1 MNRPA
6 PLLLTVLLALVT
18 GDAAMAIEEPEYEV
32 LADTPVYEIRR
43 YEPYVVAEVDV
54 QGESADSQGFRT
66 LAGYIFGDNQSSEKM
81 AMTAPVESRE
91 ADEKDAVT
99 YAFVMERK
107 YTLDTLPTPNNE
119 RIRIREKP
127 ARVVAVRRFSGRWTE
142 KNMAKHE
149 RELLETLAT
158 DGIKSSG
165 IVELA
170 RYNGPFTPWFLR
182 RNELIVPIDWPPALP

>member
-1 MNRPA
+1 
-6 PLLLTVLLALVT
+6 
-18 GDAAMAIEEPEYEV
+18 MAIEEPEYEV

-66 LAGYIFGDNQSSEKM
+66 LAGYIFGDNQSREKM

-91 ADEKDAVT
+91 ADAKDAVT
-99 YAFVMERK
+99 YAFVMENK

-119 RIRIREKP
+119 SIRIREKP
-127 ARVVAVRRFSGRWTE
+127 SRIVAVRRFSGRWTE

-149 RELLETLAT
+149 RELLESLDT
-158 DGIKSSG
+158 DGIKTSG

-182 RNELIVPIDWPPALP
+182 RNELIVPVEWPPALP

>member
-1 MNRPA
+1 
-6 PLLLTVLLALVT
+6 
-18 GDAAMAIEEPEYEV
+18 MAIEEPEYEE
-32 LADTPVYEIRR
+32 LADTPDYEIRR

-91 ADEKDAVT
+91 ADAQDAVT
-99 YAFVMERK
+99 YAFVMESK
-107 YTLDTLPTPNNE
+107 YTLETLPTPNNE

-149 RELLETLAT
+149 RALLESLAT
-158 DGIKSSG
+158 DGITASG
-165 IVELA
+165 VVELA

-182 RNELIVPIDWPPALP
+182 RNELIVAVDWPPALP

>member
-1 MNRPA
+1 MNRPD
-6 PLLLTVLLALVT
+6 PLFLALLLALLA
-18 GDAAMAIEEPEYEV
+18 GEAALAIEEPKYEV

-54 QGESADSQGFRT
+54 RGESADSQGFST
-66 LAGYIFGDNQSSEKM
+66 LAGYIFGDNQSSKKM

-91 ADEKDAVT
+91 ADAKDAVT
-99 YAFVMERK
+99 YAFVMESK

-127 ARVVAVRRFSGRWTE
+127 ARIVAVRRFSGRWTE
-142 KNMAKHE
+142 KNMARYE
-149 RELLETLAT
+149 RELVESLAT
-158 DGIKSSG
+158 DRIETSG
-165 IVELA
+165 VVELA

-182 RNELIVPIDWPPALP
+182 RNELIVAVDWPPALP